1 VRPCRLSKCL
11 LLVVLLVCGYGV
23 AASYADTVSTM
34 APKRAKTAHAPPFTI
49 WDVQLGGLIAD
60 IPERD
65 LAEVACGT
73 NGGPPSRPLEFIAE
87 FKKCVPEADGLR
99 EVYFSYDDEFEY
111 RARALELPTEVALY
125 GGTSVA
131 GHPVVVSVLVDDGGR
146 LRGRRII
153 SDSRADVRNRRRAA
167 SLAPTL
173 KSRFGKGWSCTDTPP
188 QDGEEPLA
196 GVFINQTC
204 TKTDASQGR
213 LALVSRY
220 MRKKGQRARDPVT
233 GKQIKGAY
241 ESYTRF
247 EQRRP

>member
-1 VRPCRLSKCL
+1 M
-11 LLVVLLVCGYGV
+11 VLLVCGYGV
-23 AASYADTVSTM
+23 TASYADTVSATT
-34 APKRAKTAHAPPFTI
+34 PKRAKTAHEPPFTI
-49 WDVQLGGLIAD
+49 WDVHLGGQVTD
-60 IPERD
+60 IPERN
-65 LAEVACGT
+65 LAEIACGT
-73 NGGPPSRPLEFIAE
+73 NGGPPSRPLEFIVE
-87 FKKCVPEADGLR
+87 FKKCVPEEDGLR
-99 EVYFSYDDEFEY
+99 EIYFSYDDEFEF

-131 GHPVVVSVLVDDGGR
+131 GHPVVVSVLVDDGGH

-173 KSRFGKGWSCTDTPP
+173 KSRFGEGWFCTDTPP
-188 QDGEEPLA
+188 QDGEESLA
-196 GVFINQTC
+196 GVFINQSC

-213 LALVSRY
+213 LVLVTRY
-220 MRKKGQRARDPVT
+220 LRKKGQHARDSVT
-233 GKQIKGAY
+233 RKQIKGAY